1 MFAALVTIATS
12 VVFAVASPASS
23 LDARAGAPIPVP
35 IHPILNTSKCMGIV
49 GGVYANGT
57 QVDIFDCNDS
67 ASQNWAINGG
77 TLPGLSSFSST
88 TTGTVTYCLDAGVP
102 ADYTDGVR
110 MKIWKCFSGL
120 AQQTWNKL
128 ESGQIQLANTNF
140 CLDLTNGDTT
150 NRNVLQI
157 WTCTAGD
164 TNQIWKIDSLQ

>member
-1 MFAALVTIATS
+1 
-12 VVFAVASPASS
+12 
-23 LDARAGAPIPVP
+23 PIPVP
-35 IHPILNTSKCMGIV
+35 VHPILNTSKCMGIV

-88 TTGTVTYCLDAGVP
+88 TTGTDTYCLDAGVP
-102 ADYTDGVR
+102 ADYADGVQ

-164 TNQIWKIDSLQ
+164 TNQIW